1 MKSTARRLQLL
12 APAIGLV
19 VGLSTFAL
27 PAVAGQL
34 VTFSRGHSLVVQ
46 SAERRGDWYYLTLD
60 GGGQIG
66 VPAARVLR
74 VEEYEAP
81 PPPPAPVL
89 APPTYPVPGAA
100 QATPPVGAP
109 GGAGIPIPATTQ
121 PGPVAAND
129 SDPLAAERRAVEEAP
144 QDWRSPIDRRNGPQ
158 LRPMGGFSVM
168 KPGAAGEGGRPPLG
182 GQGGFRRPP
191 GSGYPRPPQNPN
203 NPPQQ

>member
-1 MKSTARRLQLL
+1 MTSTTRRMQLL
-12 APAIGLV
+12 APAIGLI
-19 VGLSTFAL
+19 VGLSAFAR

-34 VTFSRGHSLVVQ
+34 VTFTRGQALVVQ
-46 SAERRGDWYYLTLD
+46 SAERRGEWYYLTLD

-89 APPTYPVPGAA
+89 PPPTYPVPAAA
-100 QATPPVGAP
+100 QVTPPVAVQGA
-109 GGAGIPIPATTQ
+109 AGLPNPASTQ
-121 PGPVAAND
+121 PGSVAAD
-129 SDPLAAERRAVEEAP
+129 APDPLAAERRAVEEAP

-158 LRPMGGFSVM
+158 QRPMGGFSVF
-168 KPGAAGEGGRPPLG
+168 KPGATGGGRSPFVGP
-182 GQGGFRRPP
+182 GGFRRPP
-191 GSGYPRPPQNPN
+191 GAGVPRPPQDPN

>member
-66 VPAARVLR
+66 DIRA
-74 VEEYEAP
+74 EP
-81 PPPPAPVL
+81 PN
-89 APPTYPVPGAA
+89 G
-100 QATPPVGAP
+100 
-109 GGAGIPIPATTQ
+109 
-121 PGPVAAND
+121 
-129 SDPLAAERRAVEEAP
+129 RAVAF
-144 QDWRSPIDRRNGPQ
+144 GLGAVAGLA
-158 LRPMGGFSVM
+158 LR
-168 KPGAAGEGGRPPLG
+168 
-182 GQGGFRRPP
+182 
-191 GSGYPRPPQNPN
+191 
-203 NPPQQ
+203 